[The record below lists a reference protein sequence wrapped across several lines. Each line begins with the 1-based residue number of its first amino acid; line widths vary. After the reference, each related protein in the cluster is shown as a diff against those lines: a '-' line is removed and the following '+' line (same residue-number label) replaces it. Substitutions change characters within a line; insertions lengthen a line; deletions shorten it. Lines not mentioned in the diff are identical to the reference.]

1 MSTRPLTRIVEDNT
15 RLRQRSHGTNLLYI
29 LNIINDRGLKLTNR
43 DRLRRG
49 AKVMESVGRKS
60 FEIAKVG
67 VQKTTKYL
75 DEREAGRA
83 ERDRLELQHLKI
95 QLERQQTRLEIER
108 AKKKLRGTGSH
119 WIWE

>member
-1 MSTRPLTRIVEDNT
+1 
-15 RLRQRSHGTNLLYI
+15 
-29 LNIINDRGLKLTNR
+29 
-43 DRLRRG
+43 
-49 AKVMESVGRKS
+49 MESVGRKS

-67 VQKTTKYL
+67 VQKTSKYL
-75 DEREAGRA
+75 DEREVGRA

-95 QLERQQTRLEIER
+95 QLERQQTRLEIEK